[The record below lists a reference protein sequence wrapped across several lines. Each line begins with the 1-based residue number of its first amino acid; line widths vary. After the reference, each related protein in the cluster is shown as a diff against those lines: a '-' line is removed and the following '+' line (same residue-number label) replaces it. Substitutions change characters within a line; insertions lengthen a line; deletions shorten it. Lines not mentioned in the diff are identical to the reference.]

1 MVKNVAIR
9 AYGVSMALLIVC
21 LLASI
26 FVPFFNYLSGTFAL
40 LCLGLGLLTLK
51 HLPTRIA
58 ATLLVIAGVSMLA
71 VTYSAT
77 GEGLSFEHLLSMNQ
91 ELAGMTSCVVFLRLI
106 TGGRAGEA
114 DKGVGAKEV
123 RRTGFINHAISSVI
137 NIISVGIIAD
147 RIKGDKPLTIKDAS
161 LLSST
166 YGLGAFWSPFW
177 VAAAAAGVLMPGANT
192 ILQIGIGGF
201 AAIICLF
208 IATWWNIRTRTPEEL
223 QAFTGYQPSFRLLR
237 VPMSMVLF
245 VLLTHLLFPEIS
257 IPKLVVAGALL
268 VTLIGAIGIHGLR
281 GVPIMVIHGIKNLPI
296 SRTEGTLFIAA
307 GILTIG
313 FRALQN
319 VVHIQV
325 PLTEFT
331 PLVAWG
337 MIIVMIIVSLLG
349 VHPVISSAI
358 IVGLLANI
366 QIDPTMFVLSVLIGW
381 SLASIVG
388 PISGLLN
395 YLNGQYGI
403 PNFRLVKENMPI
415 VLFSVVVSL
424 PILYLAEYVI
434 GIWGN

>member
-9 AYGVSMALLIVC
+9 AYGVSMALLIFC
-21 LLASI
+21 LLTSI
-26 FVPFFNYLSGTFAL
+26 FVPFFNYLSGAFAL
-40 LCLGLGLLTLK
+40 LCLVLGLLTLK

-58 ATLLVIAGVSMLA
+58 ATLLVVAGVSML
-71 VTYSAT
+71 VFTYSIT
-77 GEGLSFEHLLSMNQ
+77 GEGLRIDHLLSMNQ

-106 TGGRAGEA
+106 TGGRTGESE
-114 DKGVGAKEV
+114 KGDGAKEI
-123 RRTGFINHAISSVI
+123 RRTGFINHGISSVI

-223 QAFTGYQPSFRLLR
+223 AAFTGYQPSLRLLR
-237 VPMSMVLF
+237 VPMAMVIF
-245 VLLTHLLFPEIS
+245 VLVTHLLFPPIS

-268 VTLIGAIGIHGLR
+268 VTLIGVVTLRGWSGIPMMVKHGLN
-281 GVPIMVIHGIKNLPI
+281 NLPI

-307 GILTIG
+307 GVLTIG
-313 FRALQN
+313 FRAIQS
-319 VVHIQV
+319 VVHIEV

-331 PLVAWG
+331 PLVAWV
-337 MIIVMIIVSLLG
+337 MIIVMIAVSLLG

-403 PNFRLVKENMPI
+403 SNFRLVKENMPI
-415 VLFSVVVSL
+415 VLFSLIVAL
-424 PILYLAEYVI
+424 PILYLAEYLI
-434 GIWGN
+434 GVL